1 MSRVGYRRY
10 CEKRQRPVTATATAT
25 ATVDSLE

>member
-10 CEKRQRPVTATATAT
+10 CEKRQRPVTATAM